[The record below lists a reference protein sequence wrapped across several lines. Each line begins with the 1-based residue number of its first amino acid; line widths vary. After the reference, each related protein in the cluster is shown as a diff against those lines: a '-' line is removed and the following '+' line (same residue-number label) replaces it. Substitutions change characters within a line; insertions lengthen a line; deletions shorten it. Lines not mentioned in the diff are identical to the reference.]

1 MPVRMGDERMNGI
14 TYLLVRHRGNRYSI
28 YSPDTYGADTWGMNT
43 QEDLIF
49 KRKHW
54 YATYWRGGSFE
65 LDIDDYEEET
75 RLNVVLESNNPS
87 SVFTYLIKHRA
98 RAENIENIRKDID
111 KIQEDWKK
119 IDEWAKG
126 GSQE

>member
-1 MPVRMGDERMNGI
+1 MSHRI

-54 YATYWRGGSFE
+54 YTTYWRGGSFR

-75 RLNVVLESNNPS
+75 RLNVVLETHTPEC
-87 SVFTYLIKHRA
+87 VIDFLKAHRA
-98 RAENIENIRKDID
+98 RPETIKAITEGIAA
-111 KIQEDWKK
+111 IQKDWKK

-126 GSQE
+126 GSQK